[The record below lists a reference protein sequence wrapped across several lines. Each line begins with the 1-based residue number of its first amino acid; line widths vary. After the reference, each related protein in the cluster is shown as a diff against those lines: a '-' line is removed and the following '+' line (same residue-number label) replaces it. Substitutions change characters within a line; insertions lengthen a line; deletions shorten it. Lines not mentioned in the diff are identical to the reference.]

1 MIEMPDKCVLDSS
14 IIAAIFFQE
23 KASKKA
29 VQLIQDKDLVTVDLA
44 LAEVGNVAWKRV
56 SLFGEDEELMA
67 EALRISIK
75 FITTSCEV
83 LNMIELMDTAY
94 EIAVEEKIT
103 VYDALFLAAALKEK
117 IPLFTLDKK
126 LKIRDEVILL

>member
-1 MIEMPDKCVLDSS
+1 MPDKCVLDSS

-29 VQLIQDKDLVTVDLA
+29 VQLVQDKDLVTVDLA

>member
-1 MIEMPDKCVLDSS
+1 MPDKCVLDSS

>member
-1 MIEMPDKCVLDSS
+1 MPDKCVLDSS
-14 IIAAIFFQE
+14 IIAATFFQE
-23 KASKKA
+23 KASQKA
-29 VQLIQDKDLVTVDLA
+29 VQLVQDKDLVTVDLA

-56 SLFGEDEELMA
+56 SLFGEDEELMG
-67 EALRISIK
+67 EALRISVK

-83 LNMIELMDTAY
+83 LKMIELMDTAY